1 MERVRSVVE
10 GGKEGTN
17 RHVDFAFCGQGQL
30 KCGDDI
36 QRVFRL
42 AYAIILKSKVK
53 AAEEI
58 PAVSH
63 ESDVRIQRGISGW
76 LGKAPKHGY

>member
-36 QRVFRL
+36 QRVFTL
-42 AYAIILKSKVK
+42 VNAITRKNEVK
-53 AAEEI
+53 IAEEST
-58 PAVSH
+58 AVSH
-63 ESDVRIQRGISGW
+63 ESDVRIQRGIIER
-76 LGKAPKHGY
+76 LG